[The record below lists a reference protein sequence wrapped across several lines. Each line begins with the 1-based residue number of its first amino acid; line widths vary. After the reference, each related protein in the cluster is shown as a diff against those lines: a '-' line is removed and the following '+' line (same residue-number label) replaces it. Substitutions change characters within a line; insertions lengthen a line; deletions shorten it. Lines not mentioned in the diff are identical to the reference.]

1 MYQIHLGS
9 LGADINEFPTR
20 TVATPPPSVQQT
32 PPPTTQQSCQ
42 FLLQSWKAGNPNFAA
57 CLTQVDDAQL
67 IEICEYGLANN
78 QVPKATSMIHD
89 YVNAACAK
97 RQPPTVVAPPP
108 PPPPVTAPPPTQNP
122 PITAPPPQN
131 FPGGPPANQPADQT
145 SAPPTRDTS
154 TQPEKSLLRQVG
166 PIVGIGL
173 LAAVGLTYARK
184 RSLTKRKRRK

>member
-1 MYQIHLGS
+1 MYQIHLGK
-9 LGADINEFPTR
+9 LGAAGDINEFPMR
-20 TVATPPPSVQQT
+20 VLAPPPTTVQQT
-32 PPPTTQQSCQ
+32 PPPTPQQTCQ
-42 FLLQSWKAGNPNFAA
+42 FLLQSWKAANPNFAA
-57 CLTQVDDAQL
+57 CLTQADAAQL

-78 QVPKATSMIHD
+78 QVPKATSMIHN

-97 RQPPTVVAPPP
+97 RQPPTVTSPPATP
-108 PPPPVTAPPPTQNP
+108 PFTVPGPTQNP
-122 PITAPPPQN
+122 PITAPPRQD
-131 FPGGPPANQPADQT
+131 FPGGPPADQT